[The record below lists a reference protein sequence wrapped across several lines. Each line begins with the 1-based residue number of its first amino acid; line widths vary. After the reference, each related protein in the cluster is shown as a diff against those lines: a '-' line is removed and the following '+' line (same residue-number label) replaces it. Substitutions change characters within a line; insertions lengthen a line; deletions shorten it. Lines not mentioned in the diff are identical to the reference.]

1 MKLLLLNALT
11 LAAEAPAGEEEKFDP
26 SHEFELPAFV
36 PIHIGPLDMS
46 INKAVIYLWLGSL
59 LTMAIG
65 ILLMR
70 FRLRV
75 TPDRR
80 QTIGEQ
86 IYDVAQTQ
94 VAEQGLPT
102 KAIGRWFPYVA
113 SLMLFIWTINMLGFI
128 PLPITGET
136 FTLFGRRA
144 PGVGHLRRDVVDLRH
159 ARAWR

>member
-1 MKLLLLNALT
+1 M
-11 LAAEAPAGEEEKFDP
+11 
-26 SHEFELPAFV
+26 

-136 FTLFGRRA
+136 FTLFGVELPVWGIYA
-144 PGVGHLRRDVVDLRH
+144 ATSSISVTLALPS
-159 ARAWR
+159 

>member
-1 MKLLLLNALT
+1 
-11 LAAEAPAGEEEKFDP
+11 
-26 SHEFELPAFV
+26 
-36 PIHIGPLDMS
+36 MS

-70 FRLRV
+70 FRLCV

-102 KAIGRWFPYVA
+102 KAIR
-113 SLMLFIWTINMLGFI
+113 
-128 PLPITGET
+128 
-136 FTLFGRRA
+136 TLDSPTSRR
-144 PGVGHLRRDVVDLRH
+144 
-159 ARAWR
+159 

>member
-1 MKLLLLNALT
+1 
-11 LAAEAPAGEEEKFDP
+11 
-26 SHEFELPAFV
+26 
-36 PIHIGPLDMS
+36 MS

-86 IYDVAQTQ
+86 IYDVAQTR
-94 VAEQGLPT
+94 VAGGRPT

-128 PLPITGET
+128 APITGET
-136 FTLFGRRA
+136 FTLFGVELEECGASTPRR
-144 PGVGHLRRDVVDLRH
+144 RRSPSRSP
-159 ARAWR
+159 WPS